1 MIEKHS
7 DSASSGFRIAPLPR
21 SAKENY
27 VVISPP
33 GNYSA
38 KSPSKFIK
46 SSCISS
52 T

>member
-7 DSASSGFRIAPLPR
+7 DSPSGFKIHVPR

-33 GNYSA
+33 SNYA
-38 KSPSKFIK
+38 PKSPSKFIK
-46 SSCISS
+46 ASCIS
-52 T
+52 TT